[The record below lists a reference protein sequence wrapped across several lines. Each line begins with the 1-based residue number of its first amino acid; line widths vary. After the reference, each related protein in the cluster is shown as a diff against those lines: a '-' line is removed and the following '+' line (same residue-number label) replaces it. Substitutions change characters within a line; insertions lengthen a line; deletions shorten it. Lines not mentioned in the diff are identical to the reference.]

1 METKSPPLFLPSD
14 GLENYYVIKVDAAAL
29 YPRPP
34 RGDYFIKFSAK
45 TLRSTKVIRCVFA

>member
-1 METKSPPLFLPSD
+1 METKSPSLFLPSD

-29 YPRPP
+29 YTRPP
-34 RGDYFIKFSAK
+34 RGGYFIKFSAK